1 MLIIIVRPTVQPT
14 TGHHHNN
21 LATIRIGFPTVLYP
35 TGNCDSLWIT
45 FRLLPRALSASVRLV
60 VEHSWSG
67 LWQRKVLVT
76 LYEALASNLLFCN
89 CDGSFLMEYS
99 LLTSC
104 WDVLQTF
111 SCMPSEIVDDLWWHV
126 VSYACT
132 NSCEIRACSCHGW
145 SCSTQENH
153 HSFVIALLMFTSW
166 QNLSYRSAELEIWLV
181 ALGKQ
186 LSWSWRMALC
196 SLVMLSALKRAPVVK
211 SVCTLILP
219 EIGRASCRERV

>member
-111 SCMPSEIVDDLWWHV
+111 SCMPSEIVDDLWWDVHITG
-126 VSYACT
+126 A
-132 NSCEIRACSCHGW
+132 G
-145 SCSTQENH
+145 
-153 HSFVIALLMFTSW
+153 ALLFTKHDDYCLRALARVTGGSLCAWGCQVISACLLMDSW
-166 QNLSYRSAELEIWLV
+166 FKR
-181 ALGKQ
+181 KQ
-186 LSWSWRMALC
+186 
-196 SLVMLSALKRAPVVK
+196 SAL
-211 SVCTLILP
+211 VCH
-219 EIGRASCRERV
+219 